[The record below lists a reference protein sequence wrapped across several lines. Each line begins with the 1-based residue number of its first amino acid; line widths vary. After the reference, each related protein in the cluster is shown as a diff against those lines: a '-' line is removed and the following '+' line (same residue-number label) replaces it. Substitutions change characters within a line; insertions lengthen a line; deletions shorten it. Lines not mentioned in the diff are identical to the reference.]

1 MKHERIIQKYVQFH
15 ETTYR
20 NFVHGVH
27 KVSFHVTTDISS
39 FSSNEKYFVGM
50 YRMHLEVS
58 LKLSSTK

>member
-15 ETTYR
+15 KTTYT
-20 NFVHGVH
+20 NLVHGVH

-39 FSSNEKYFVGM
+39 FSSNEKYLVGM